1 VQPSE
6 VIRIKGKGLLDQRGK
21 RQGDLYI
28 RCLITVP
35 DPKGAKTLQL
45 ENPIPNPN
53 AKLVKENAV
62 EHRDGDRVWRRWRE
76 AERVRRSEKTIKAG
90 SGRTEL

>member
-21 RQGDLYI
+21 R
-28 RCLITVP
+28 
-35 DPKGAKTLQL
+35 KGAKTLQL

-76 AERVRRSEKTIKAG
+76 AERVRRSEKTIKVG